1 MKPANWAFIPIAL
14 IVIVVGFLSMGYY
27 NTIQDLAEKQNATA
41 AEIINQYQRRA
52 DLITNLANTVKGYSN
67 HEQSI
72 FADIADSRAKLGS
85 MQINPD
91 DFKDPTKLEA
101 YENAQQTLQ
110 SQLSK
115 LMVIVENYPDL
126 KASNLYQN
134 LMVQLEGTE
143 NRVAVARNRNI
154 EAVREYNTLIRRFP
168 YVLLA
173 KVLGYS
179 PLPQMSATP
188 GIEQAP
194 VISF

>member
-1 MKPANWAFIPIAL
+1 MKPANWAFIPIAI
-14 IVIVVGFLSMGYY
+14 IVIVLGFLSMGYY
-27 NTIQDLAEKQNATA
+27 NTIQDLSEKQNAAA

-72 FADIADSRAKLGS
+72 FTEIAAARAQLGS

-91 DFKDPTKLEA
+91 DFHNPEKLEA
-101 YENAQQTLQ
+101 YEKAQQSLQ

-115 LMVIVENYPDL
+115 LMVVVENYPDL
-126 KASNLYQN
+126 KASQLYQN

-143 NRVAVARNRNI
+143 NRIAVARNRNI

-168 YVLLA
+168 YFLIA
-173 KVLGYS
+173 KVVGYS

>member
-72 FADIADSRAKLGS
+72 FTEIANSRAKLGS

-91 DFKDPTKLEA
+91 DFRDPAKLEA
-101 YENAQQTLQ
+101 YEDAQQTLQ

-179 PLPQMSATP
+179 PLPQMSAAP